1 MSPPFIYQLFLLQN
15 KTLMSIYVPRH
26 LLNLSSHIWNDAR
39 SKKNSR
45 IFFKNDELNDFLIS
59 RKVIYTIL
67 IAIYINHIKSKI
79 IAIIPL
85 RFLVFSFDFC
95 ERNS

>member
-1 MSPPFIYQLFLLQN
+1 MSPSFIYQLFLLQN

-26 LLNLSSHIWNDAR
+26 LSSHIWNDAR
-39 SKKNSR
+39 SKKNYR

-59 RKVIYTIL
+59 RKVIYIIL
-67 IAIYINHIKSKI
+67 VAIYINHIKSKI